1 MNWVIVIVAGII
13 GICVS
18 HWLEEKIDFSL
29 CLLAV
34 EVISIIGMP
43 TVN

>member
-18 HWLEEKIDFSL
+18 HWLEEKIISL
-29 CLLAV
+29 CACWQ
-34 EVISIIGMP
+34 
-43 TVN
+43 

>member
-18 HWLEEKIDFSL
+18 HWLEEKIDL
-29 CLLAV
+29 ECLQ
-34 EVISIIGMP
+34 
-43 TVN
+43 